1 MSVYENSESPTLRGL
16 LTPVALSW
24 PLARLAP
31 WLTLCLVIALGLVGC
46 GGGSS
51 ADTGTPATNT
61 PTATELAQAAAAQF
75 SATVLTETTQVSLS
89 WKDTVQGAS
98 AYRVERLQ
106 TATQWSS
113 LQTVPA
119 QGGSGQTLATTT
131 AATAQ
136 GTYRVVAVL
145 ASRTVVLRTGSGADS
160 VVVQTSATAPS
171 NDNPPLDAA
180 WLASVGIRLGP
191 DDALSEPVG
200 GTVPLSLRMP
210 SGWTPR
216 SVKWYANLQA
226 LPAAGTAATGFATLW
241 NTQGLVDGTYLITAL
256 VEVQADSFVEWRRTV
271 QVRATTV
278 AASITVSGT
287 QGVVSVQVGASSTHG
302 IASVRTWLNATDL
315 GTLTSPNGCSGRDCT
330 TLNAFVYS
338 LDTRT
343 LPAGAYTLTSTVTDT
358 RGDAVTVSRSV
369 NFANPPVLAITQ
381 PRDGQWVHGQLLV
394 EGSSTAEHSVSTR
407 ITLGNVPVATS
418 TSPSW
423 SVTYSLA
430 GLPAGSYVLTVRA
443 TDAQGLSSTQQ
454 RTVVVVSDPLMVQA
468 PLFDMGASARLIAAQ
483 GGDVLWQAG
492 DGTVNRRKAN
502 GDNVEMSGSSG
513 LRYAND
519 WQLDQGHVVA
529 YGQGDDC
536 ASPLFVCVYAWG
548 PDGQR
553 RNLSALVSGSRS
565 YDQHPVLR
573 YPWVMWIAQSST
585 SRYALQHLSPPAGA
599 VAQYQIAQPTS
610 VTGTLGN
617 WQYDLAVSPQPG
629 AADALTAFFWGT
641 LSTSGSPVGPRADVF
656 RWDSSSQSAQALTA
670 SDAQQVY
677 VQTDGQRVA
686 WQKRAPGSVDAPYH
700 LQVAPAGATT
710 TAAATTLSTDMTRF
724 VLKDGLLAWHEGVSG
739 AVTGQRLRVHTGTEA
754 VTLST
759 DRTAS
764 LLAVAGQAVV
774 WSEGGKLYAW
784 RAATGVRLLLDA
796 TPGGLVSDGT
806 AVYLASGQQGS
817 VYRLALP

>member
-1 MSVYENSESPTLRGL
+1 MVLQ
-16 LTPVALSW
+16 
-24 PLARLAP
+24 LA
-31 WLTLCLVIALGLVGC
+31 GC
-46 GGGSS
+46 GGGASTPD
-51 ADTGTPATNT
+51 AGTPAPGT
-61 PTATELAQAAAAQF
+61 PTANELAQAASAELR
-75 SATVLTETTQVSLS
+75 ATVLTETTQVNLT
-89 WKDTVQGAS
+89 WNDTVQGAS

-106 TATQWSS
+106 TSTQWSS
-113 LQTVPA
+113 LQTIPA
-119 QGGSGQTLATTT
+119 QGGSGQALGTTT

-136 GTYRVVAVL
+136 GTYRVLAVL
-145 ASRTVVLRTGSGADS
+145 ASRTVVLRTGSGAES
-160 VVVQTSATAPS
+160 VVVQTSTTAPS

-191 DDALSEPVG
+191 DDALSEPVS
-200 GTVPLSLRMP
+200 GTVPLSLTMP
-210 SGWTPR
+210 SGWAPR
-216 SVKWYANLQA
+216 SVTWYVNLQT
-226 LPAAGTAATGFATLW
+226 LPTAGSVATGFATSW
-241 NTQGLVDGTYLITAL
+241 NTQGLVDGSYLITAR
-256 VEVQADSFVEWRRTV
+256 VEVQPDSFVEWRRTV

-278 AASITVSGT
+278 AASISVSGT
-287 QGVVSVQVGASSTHG
+287 QGVVTVQVGASSTHG
-302 IASVRTWLNATDL
+302 IASVRTWLNGTDL

-407 ITLGNVPVATS
+407 ITLGSVPVATS
-418 TSPSW
+418 TAPSW
-423 SVTYSLA
+423 STTYSLA
-430 GLPAGSYVLTVRA
+430 GVSAGSYLLTVRA

-553 RNLSALVSGSRS
+553 RNLSALVGGSRS

-573 YPWVMWIAQSST
+573 FPWVMWIAQSST

-599 VAQYQIAQPTS
+599 VAQYQIAQPAS

-617 WQYDLAVSPQPG
+617 WQYDLAVSPQVGGP
-629 AADALTAFFWGT
+629 DELTAFFWGT
-641 LSTSGSPVGPRADVF
+641 LSDSSSPVGPRADVF
-656 RWDSSSQSAQALTA
+656 RWDSSSPSTQALTA

-710 TAAATTLSTDMTRF
+710 TTAATTLSTDMTRF
-724 VLKDGLLAWHEGVSG
+724 VLNDGLLAWHEGVSG
-739 AVTGQRLRVHTGTEA
+739 AVTGQRLMVHTGTEA

-764 LLAVAGQAVV
+764 LLAVAGSSVV
-774 WSEGGKLYAW
+774 WSQGGKLYAW
-784 RAATGVRLLLDA
+784 RDATGARLLLDV
-796 TPGGLVSDGT
+796 PLGGLVSDGT
-806 AVYLASGQQGS
+806 AVYMASGQQGS
-817 VYRLALP
+817 VYRLVLP

>member
-1 MSVYENSESPTLRGL
+1 MSIHANPEFPTLRRL
-16 LTPVALSW
+16 LTPVALGW
-24 PLARLAP
+24 PLSRLAS
-31 WLTLCLVIALGLVGC
+31 WLALCLAIAFGLVGC

-89 WKDTVQGAS
+89 WKDTVQGAG

-180 WLASVGIRLGP
+180 WLALVGIRLGP
-191 DDALSEPVG
+191 DDALSEPVNG
-200 GTVPLSLRMP
+200 MVPLSLRMP
-210 SGWTPR
+210 LGWTPR

-226 LPAAGTAATGFATLW
+226 LPAAGAAATGFSTPW
-241 NTQGLVDGTYLITAL
+241 NTQGLVDGTYLVTAL

-278 AASITVSGT
+278 AASISVSGT

-315 GTLTSPNGCSGRDCT
+315 GTLTSPNGCIGRDCT
-330 TLNAFVYS
+330 TPNAFVYS

-369 NFANPPVLAITQ
+369 NFANPPVLSITQ

-407 ITLGNVPVATS
+407 ITLGNVPIATS
-418 TSPSW
+418 TATNW
-423 SVTYSLA
+423 SNAYSLA
-430 GLPAGSYVLTVRA
+430 GVPTGSYVLTVRA

-483 GGDVLWQAG
+483 GGDVLWQAA
-492 DGTVNRRKAN
+492 DGTVNRRQAN

-585 SRYALQHLSPPAGA
+585 SRYAVQHLNPPTGA
-599 VAQYQIAQPTS
+599 VAQYQIAQPAS

-617 WQYDLAVSPQPG
+617 WQYDLVVSPQVGGP
-629 AADALTAFFWGT
+629 DALTAFFWGT
-641 LSTSGSPVGPRADVF
+641 LSDSSLVGPRADVF
-656 RWDSSSQSAQALTA
+656 RWHSSSPSAQALTA

-686 WQKRAPGSVDAPYH
+686 WQKRAPGSVDAPYQ

-739 AVTGQRLRVHTGTEA
+739 AMTGQRLRVHTGTEA

-774 WSEGGKLYAW
+774 WSEGGKLHAW
-784 RAATGVRLLLDA
+784 RAATGARLLLDA
-796 TPGGLVSDGT
+796 IPGGLVSDGT

-817 VYRLALP
+817 VYRLVLP